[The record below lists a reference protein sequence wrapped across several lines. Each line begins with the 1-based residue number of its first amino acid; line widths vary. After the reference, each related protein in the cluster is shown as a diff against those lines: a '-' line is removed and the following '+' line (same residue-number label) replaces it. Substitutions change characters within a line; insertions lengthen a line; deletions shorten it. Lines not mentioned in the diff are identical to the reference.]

1 MKYKTTQKAIR
12 NGYHTIIK
20 IGYCAAQNLLNLEN
34 PIAYTSGANGWNAD
48 IYDLGGGVAIVTGYN
63 PFGNVVPSYD
73 KIKEYEDKAEKI
85 RYEYSLPWKWQEQG
99 EQLKQLINEFVKEVK
114 SA

>member
-12 NGYHTIIK
+12 NGYNTIINLS
-20 IGYCAAQNLLNLEN
+20 YCATQNLLNLEN
-34 PIAYTSGANGWNAD
+34 PIAYTSGTYGWNAD
-48 IYDLGGGVAIVTGYN
+48 IYDLGGSVAIVTGYR
-63 PFGNVVPSYD
+63 PFGNVKPTYN

-85 RYEYSLPWKWQEQG
+85 RYNRDLTGQEQK

-114 SA
+114 NA